1 MADVEVPQYQ
11 RYTKGQGLLQNEGP
25 PTYAILSRNLVLS
38 QFTRFLIGHHRAFY
52 ESHPSLGELSTKFT
66 LAFEGLSTKVSLL
79 SERFRRAFVEL
90 SESFRIAFEELSE
103 SFCKIES
110 L

>member
-1 MADVEVPQYQ
+1 MADVEGPRNRRFV
-11 RYTKGQGLLQNEGP
+11 KGQCLLRMEGP

-66 LAFEGLSTKVSLL
+66 LAFEGFSTKDSLL
-79 SERFRRAFVEL
+79 SERFWRAFVEPAL
-90 SESFRIAFEELSE
+90 GELS
-103 SFCKIES
+103 
-110 L
+110 